1 MAAAKKAFREVNA
14 HFLTAV
20 MEGKYLD
27 CYLEKEGADAPVF
40 TDDDMKIIGQKLDWL
55 GLNIYFGKRL
65 RPAPETKEG
74 YHIFEETDLKRQTGI
89 ADFYFEVTGCNSE
102 DFTEGNEAY
111 AYLVG
116 WAAGCIANVLIKE
129 QIEVQNDFANTC
141 VDGIIEH
148 KKEIYDL
155 ANKYLNKWT
164 MDRLNKV
171 DQAILSLGIYELV
184 YTDTPSVV
192 AINEAIELS
201 KKYSDEAVTK
211 MINGVLDKIYHEK
224 VENE

>member
-1 MAAAKKAFREVNA
+1 MKNRSELREA
-14 HFLTAV
+14 I
-20 MEGKYLD
+20 
-27 CYLEKEGADAPVF
+27 
-40 TDDDMKIIGQKLDWL
+40 MKIIYQVNLLEEAKLD
-55 GLNIYFGKRL
+55 Y
-65 RPAPETKEG
+65 
-74 YHIFEETDLKRQTGI
+74 DL
-89 ADFYFEVTGCNSE
+89 SE
-102 DFTEGNEAY
+102 
-111 AYLVG
+111 
-116 WAAGCIANVLIKE
+116 LIKE

-148 KKEIYDL
+148 KKEIYEL

-211 MINGVLDKIYHEK
+211 MINGVLDKIYHEEEK
-224 VENE
+224 